1 MIRSSHM
8 GCMAQSSSHMR
19 TGGICKLACRFRD
32 ERLTA
37 YIFIRLNAQPGVVLQ
52 DNGASVG
59 FALAGGIFLVL
70 GNIGTQYALAYC
82 GLSITE
88 VVSSSITVVG
98 GVRSR

>member
-1 MIRSSHM
+1 MDKNSSK
-8 GCMAQSSSHMR
+8 
-19 TGGICKLACRFRD
+19 KLRFCS
-32 ERLTA
+32 
-37 YIFIRLNAQPGVVLQ
+37 GVQ

-98 GVRSR
+98 GVGV